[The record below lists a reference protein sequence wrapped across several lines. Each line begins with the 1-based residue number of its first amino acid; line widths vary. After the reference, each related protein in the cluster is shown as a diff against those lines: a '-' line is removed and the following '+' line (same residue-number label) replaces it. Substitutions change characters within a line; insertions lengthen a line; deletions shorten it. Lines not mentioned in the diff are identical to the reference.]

1 MRGSGLSDFE
11 AQTQLQNDL
20 NPLKFDLL
28 NCSNRRSYIGINGLK
43 LKTLKYLLK
52 RYKVMVALIYRFSTS
67 RIWPSYKVSQV
78 VNHFNSLG
86 TSVRKKRQN
95 FQATWFHACHHHRQ
109 NKRGVMAGA
118 IKLTEIISAREQ
130 AVLLFFCGPA
140 VLPDPVYSES
150 LVL

>member
-67 RIWPSYKVSQV
+67 RIWPSQKVSQV

-109 NKRGVMAGA
+109 NKRGVADLGHGRSYKAHRDHPCKRVGGIALLLRASCFAGPC
-118 IKLTEIISAREQ
+118 I
-130 AVLLFFCGPA
+130 F
-140 VLPDPVYSES
+140 
-150 LVL
+150 